1 MLAYNTVIRY
11 IIGLPDILMYLT
23 AAITKLVFNHYDRMN
38 CIEKDIC
45 NFEIGHATSNFREKS
60 LGLPAK
66 SPGEFF
72 AW

>member
-1 MLAYNTVIRY
+1 MLAYNTVIRD

-45 NFEIGHATSNFREKS
+45 NFNLTTDFM
-60 LGLPAK
+60 
-66 SPGEFF
+66 
-72 AW
+72 